1 MKKKKYAI
9 IGISGR
15 SAAYTGRI
23 KTIYKDYCEIVA
35 LLDRNEKRME
45 FFNKDNN
52 SDIPCYGP
60 EDFDKL
66 AKETKPDAVII
77 STTDATHHKYIV
89 AALKHNI
96 DAITEKPMTT
106 DEKKVKAILEA
117 AKRSRAKIYVTHNF
131 RYNPACT
138 KLKELVMD
146 GKIGRPL
153 HVDFNYYL
161 DTFHGASYFK
171 RWNRYENEGGSLL
184 VTKASHH
191 FDLVNWF
198 ISQKPVEVFA
208 YGSLNHYGPG
218 GRYNPEKIDGRRCST
233 CKTKCEYYKRHSSG
247 EGDGSHDEHLIN
259 FNNPGKNETFGA
271 VDGYYA
277 DRCIFDSDIDTWDT
291 FALAV
296 KFDGGATMSYSL
308 NASVP
313 YEGYRIAINGTE
325 GRIETEAYHGGA
337 SRLPFPEPKAQN
349 IRYMPMFEGLNTIEI
364 INKGG
369 GHGGA
374 DPLLVKDLFLG
385 PDKAEKTGMFANHID
400 GAMAVLLGI
409 AARKSLKTGKP
420 VKISDLLK

>member
-1 MKKKKYAI
+1 
-9 IGISGR
+9 
-15 SAAYTGRI
+15 
-23 KTIYKDYCEIVA
+23 
-35 LLDRNEKRME
+35 
-45 FFNKDNN
+45 
-52 SDIPCYGP
+52 
-60 EDFDKL
+60 
-66 AKETKPDAVII
+66 
-77 STTDATHHKYIV
+77 
-89 AALKHNI
+89 
-96 DAITEKPMTT
+96 MTT
-106 DEKKVKAILEA
+106 DEKKVKAILDA
-117 AKRSRAKIYVTHNF
+117 AKKSKAKVYVTHNY

-138 KLKELVMD
+138 KIKELVMN
-146 GKIGRPL
+146 GAIGRPL

-161 DTFHGASYFK
+161 DTFHGSSYFK
-171 RWNRYENEGGSLL
+171 RWNRYENEAGSLL

-198 ISQKPVEVFA
+198 IAQKPAEVFA
-208 YGSLNHYGPG
+208 YGSLNHYGPDG
-218 GRYNPEKIDGRRCST
+218 KYNPEKIDGRRCST
-233 CKTKCEYYKRHSSG
+233 CKTKCAYYKRHSSS

-259 FNNPGKNETFGA
+259 FNNPGKNEIFGA

-291 FALAV
+291 FALVV

-325 GRIETEAYHGGA
+325 GRIETEAFHGGP
-337 SRLPFPEPKAQN
+337 SRLPFPEPPAQN

-364 INKGG
+364 VNKGG

-374 DPLLVKDLFLG
+374 DPLLVRDLFLG